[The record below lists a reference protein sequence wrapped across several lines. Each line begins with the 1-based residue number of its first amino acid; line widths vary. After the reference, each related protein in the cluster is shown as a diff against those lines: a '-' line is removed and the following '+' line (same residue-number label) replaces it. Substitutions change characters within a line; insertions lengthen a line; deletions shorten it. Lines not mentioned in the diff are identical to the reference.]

1 MKSILDLRA
10 EAGPGTVG
18 HSTGGGGRP
27 AGWTVTGRLRVHETE
42 LEGYPVERPLKGVE
56 VRVEASESGPSG
68 PWSAWA
74 TTRTGADG
82 GFTATCPAGGT
93 GRFLRVQAR
102 LAGPDLGVEDATA
115 VELAY
120 PGSADRAWRT
130 IWASDAE
137 LAGPDGDLGTR
148 LVASGEPG
156 DLGDAIFRRQA
167 LIWYVLRTTIDRLAA
182 EDPWHRIGRPLTVLY
197 PARGVGGASCQS
209 GQRLYLDRDLPDW
222 KPEGL
227 LFFFWHAW
235 QEFHTS
241 GIRRLTGSPSA
252 AFATGFAAFA
262 TTAWLHLAWGRRL
275 PRPYSRHHLAAGLEL
290 GSLDQVERDELGV
303 RNVLNLLH
311 HGARQGWWSHLF
323 GSAGAYPANRPDD
336 DGDGVP
342 DFRYEAGVSYR
353 LDGRRLPS
361 GPDHLTFW
369 QLLRAF
375 KPDPAHGWETALEV
389 GDASCGVLRFLDR
402 VVEIHSLGE
411 PTRRMLRDCVDPLGT
426 TEPYESLPR
435 AAS

>member
-1 MKSILDLRA
+1 MKSILDQL
-10 EAGPGTVG
+10 EALSGTAG
-18 HSTGGGGRP
+18 HSAGGGGRTTT
-27 AGWTVTGRLRVHETE
+27 WTLTGRLRVHETE

-56 VRVEASESGPSG
+56 VRAEAGDLGADG
-68 PWSAWA
+68 PWSTWG
-74 TTRTGADG
+74 TVRTGADG
-82 GFTATCPAGGT
+82 GFALTAPAGG
-93 GRFLRVQAR
+93 GPRFLRVQAR
-102 LAGPDLGVEDATA
+102 LAGPDLGVEDATV

-120 PGSADRAWRT
+120 PGSADRNWRT
-130 IWASDAE
+130 IWASDGA
-137 LAGPDGDLGTR
+137 LAGPTVDLGTR
-148 LVASGEPG
+148 LVASGQPG
-156 DLGDAIFRRQA
+156 DLGDTTFRRQA
-167 LIWYVLRTTIDRLAA
+167 LIWYVLRTTVDRLAA

-197 PARGVGGASCQS
+197 PARGVGGASYQS
-209 GQRLYLDRDLPDW
+209 GQRLYLDQDKPDW

-235 QEFHTS
+235 QEFHTT
-241 GIRRLTGSPSA
+241 GIRRPTGSPSA

-290 GSLDQVERDELGV
+290 GSLEAVERDELGV
-303 RNVLNLLH
+303 RNALNLLH

-323 GSAGAYPANRPDD
+323 GTAQAYPANRPDD

-342 DFRYEAGVSYR
+342 DFRHEAGVAYR
-353 LDGRRLPS
+353 LAGRGLPS

-375 KPDPAHGWETALEV
+375 KPDPAHGWPTSLEV
-389 GDASCGVLRFLDR
+389 GDGSYGVLRFLDR

-411 PTRRMLRDCVDPLGT
+411 TTRRMLLDGIDPLGT
-426 TEPYESLPR
+426 AEPFESLPR
-435 AAS
+435 LAG